1 MHDTLYTALFH
12 HRIRIKFS
20 FEFLLRRD
28 GFFAC
33 ESLTMNILLLLLLL
47 PGLPLL
53 LL

>member
-1 MHDTLYTALFH
+1 M
-12 HRIRIKFS
+12 KFS

-47 PGLPLL
+47 LLLGLPLL